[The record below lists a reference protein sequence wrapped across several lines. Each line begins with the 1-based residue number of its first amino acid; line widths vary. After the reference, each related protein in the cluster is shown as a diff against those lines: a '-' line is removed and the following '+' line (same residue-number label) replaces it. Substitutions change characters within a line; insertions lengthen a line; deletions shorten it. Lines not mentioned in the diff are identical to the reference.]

1 MLLWTGRVSAVVPP
15 GLLVLFF
22 FFQAEDGIRDLTVTG
37 VQTCAL
43 PISSRPSR
51 RRRPTARRAAS
62 HTDPTGRLW
71 RSWALLYSDCHLDPF
86 QGIVVAVLLSL
97 QDGVHGLHAAD
108 DFAEHRILPVQAAAV
123 VGANEKLGAR
133 AVGIVAARH
142 RQRATA
148 MGPAVEFGGGRVAG
162 GAAPV
167 RGPVHGLAV
176 WIASPDDLETGRID
190 PMERRAVIKPDR
202 RQLEEILAM
211 ARGHVEVEFYLE
223 LPVLGGNDRTR
234 IFLRHAHGNLTPALM
249 PGSGVARSGD
259 ALVRR
264 DPVRAVILRLEDA
277 PARAGVHR
285 PVLAHRERLDR
296 PFGQAVVD
304 LNPGLALIAAPIHA
318 DAGPH
323 EPGRP
328 ADRNPPDGGV
338 RQLPA
343 DDAPGLPSVR
353 AHVDAVVGRPGIEG
367 ARLVH
372 DQRAHEIRRQLIARM
387 R

>member
-142 RQRATA
+142 GQRATA
-148 MGPAVEFGGGRVAG
+148 MGPAVEFGGDRVAG
-162 GAAPV
+162 AGEPV
-167 RGPVHGLAV
+167 RGPGHGLPV
-176 WIASPDDLETGRID
+176 RSASLDHFVTGRVD
-190 PMERRAVIKPDR
+190 PTG
-202 RQLEEILAM
+202 
-211 ARGHVEVEFYLE
+211 RG
-223 LPVLGGNDRTR
+223 GR
-234 IFLRHAHGNLTPALM
+234 INHP
-249 PGSGVARSGD
+249 
-259 ALVRR
+259 
-264 DPVRAVILRLEDA
+264 
-277 PARAGVHR
+277 R
-285 PVLAHRERLDR
+285 P
-296 PFGQAVVD
+296 Q
-304 LNPGLALIAAPIHA
+304 
-318 DAGPH
+318 
-323 EPGRP
+323 
-328 ADRNPPDGGV
+328 PDG
-338 RQLPA
+338 
-343 DDAPGLPSVR
+343 
-353 AHVDAVVGRPGIEG
+353 IF
-367 ARLVH
+367 
-372 DQRAHEIRRQLIARM
+372 
-387 R
+387 